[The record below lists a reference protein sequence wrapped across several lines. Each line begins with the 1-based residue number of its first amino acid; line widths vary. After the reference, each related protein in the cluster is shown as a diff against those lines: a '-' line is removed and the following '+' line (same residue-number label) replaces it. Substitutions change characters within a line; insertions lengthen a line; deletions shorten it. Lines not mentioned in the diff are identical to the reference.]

1 MDVIELG
8 KTGGLSSVNATIWIT
23 MSIVCE
29 ISQTFDGMQEIEEN
43 SGMKTSYLISLL
55 HTHQRSCCRK
65 KREKER
71 DIEKN
76 QEPARKVDKTS
87 HVDFFGNKCLPEK
100 K

>member
-1 MDVIELG
+1 
-8 KTGGLSSVNATIWIT
+8 

-55 HTHQRSCCRK
+55 HTHTKDRIVEK